1 MVTAIEEDGFLE
13 IKVKSGNISAIK
25 ADALIVFT
33 ASGHKRLSG
42 VLADIDKTLG
52 GAIERLLKQ
61 GEIKGK
67 AGEMTTLHTLGKLP
81 ASRVMIAGLGDKK
94 SLDSAKVRQAAAT
107 ACRLAKK
114 RGLKH
119 LSLADPSALTDNISA
134 AETGQALAEGAILG
148 GYAFEKYHTGKDTPG
163 RLNKITI
170 VPGGRNR
177 VGGLKKGV
185 LTGQVIAG
193 AIIVARDF
201 VNEPSNNLTASD
213 LATAASLLAAECG
226 ISAEILEKAAI
237 EELGMGCLLGVNRG
251 SHEPPRFIILK
262 YLGRDSDAIDLAL
275 VGKGIMFDTGGISL
289 KPAASMD
296 EMKSDMAGGASVI
309 AAISAIALLKPAIN
323 VVALVPATDNMP
335 GGNAYKPGDVLR
347 AMNGKTVEVLN
358 TDAEGRLALADA
370 LSYAVDLKAR
380 KIVDVATLTGACV
393 IALGETCTGAMGNN
407 RNLMNRL
414 LAAAG
419 KAGETTWQLPM
430 FGEYAEQIKSDIAD
444 IKNTGGR
451 GAGTI
456 TAGKFLE
463 EFVGKTPWVHLDIAG
478 TAWSKVE
485 NGDIGKGA
493 SGAPV
498 RTLVNLALKLAE

>member
-1 MVTAIEEDGFLE
+1 LD

-25 ADALIVFT
+25 ADALIVFVT
-33 ASGHKRLSG
+33 SGHKRLSG
-42 VLADIDKTLG
+42 TLADIDKALD
-52 GAIERLLKQ
+52 GAVGKLLKQ

-67 AGEMTTLHTLGKLP
+67 VNELTTVHTIGRLP
-81 ASRVMIAGLGDKK
+81 ASRVIIAGLGDKK

-107 ACRLAKK
+107 ACRLGKK
-114 RGLKH
+114 QGLKH
-119 LSLADPSALTDNISA
+119 LSLADPAALTENISV
-134 AETGQALAEGAILG
+134 AETGQALVEGAILG
-148 GYAFEKYHTGKDTPG
+148 GYGFEKYHTRKDNPDK
-163 RLNKITI
+163 LDKITI

-177 VGGLKKGV
+177 AGGLKKGL
-185 LTGQVIAG
+185 LTGRIMAE

-213 LATAASLLAAECG
+213 LADAAGRLAVECG
-226 ISAEILEKAAI
+226 ISVEILEKAAI

-251 SHEPPRFIILK
+251 SQEPPRFIILK
-262 YLGRDSDAIDLAL
+262 YLGRDSDTVDLAL
-275 VGKGIMFDTGGISL
+275 VGKGITFDTGGISL
-289 KPAASMD
+289 KPSAGMD

-309 AAISAIALLKPAIN
+309 AAISAIARLKPAVN

-370 LSYAVDLKAR
+370 LSYAVSLKAG

-393 IALGETCTGAMGNN
+393 IALGEICTGAMGNN
-407 RNLMNRL
+407 RNLMNKVL
-414 LAAAG
+414 TAAG
-419 KAGETTWQLPM
+419 KAGEKTWRLPM
-430 FGEYAEQIKSDIAD
+430 FPEYAEQIKSDIAD

-451 GAGTI
+451 GAGSI

-485 NGDIGKGA
+485 HGDIIKGA
-493 SGAPV
+493 SGTPV